1 MASLLSDRATT
12 QIYLKIEEKIK
23 RSSGIL
29 FVLFPQPKLF
39 FFSGQNANF
48 SHFLAI
54 FDTGKGEES
63 PFKGEDTSIFHIL
76 FSTLILSTEV
86 EI

>member
-39 FFSGQNANF
+39 FSGQNANF

-54 FDTGKGEES
+54 FDAGKGEES
-63 PFKGEDTSIFHIL
+63 PFKGENTSIFHIL